1 MNNIDRPIGPY
12 IYIYIRIYNLAFEKN
27 GYSEEELK
35 NGTCPEL

>member
-1 MNNIDRPIGPY
+1 MKNIDRPIGPY
-12 IYIYIRIYNLAFEKN
+12 IYMYVYIILAFEKN